1 MRSFA
6 LRDGFWRTG
15 DEDLPPPL
23 PPSGP
28 RSTIQS
34 AVLIS
39 RDCAQLPQWYCPDRA
54 VYAAVEQLLNIGE
67 VQTGGRLVENI
78 SVCPVPR
85 FDSSRASFTRWAYHQ
100 KGWLRTAPGE
110 CTSGQ
115 RPQRLQLTRQCRYG
129 IKELTR
135 LLMVISSTSWMVLPL
150 YLISSVYGY
159 SVYLYT
165 GRTVRKCP
173 AGSHLH
179 FDHTVA
185 LTGFAASATDVKLKR
200 PGV

>member
-15 DEDLPPPL
+15 DEDSPPPL

-34 AVLIS
+34 AVLIR
-39 RDCAQLPQWYCPDRA
+39 RDCAQSPQWCCPDRA
-54 VYAAVEQLLNIGE
+54 VYAVVEQLLNIGE
-67 VQTGGRLVENI
+67 VQTGGRLIKNN

-85 FDSSRASFTRWAYHQ
+85 FDSSRASFTRWAHHQ
-100 KGWLRTAPGE
+100 KVWLRTAPGE
-110 CTSGQ
+110 CTSDQ
-115 RPQRLQLTRQCRYG
+115 RPQRLQLTRQSWHR

-135 LLMVISSTSWMVLPL
+135 LSMVISSTSWMVLPL
-150 YLISSVYGY
+150 YLISSVRGY
-159 SVYLYT
+159 SVYLCT
-165 GRTVRKCP
+165 GRTARRYP
-173 AGSHLH
+173 AGRHLH
-179 FDHTVA
+179 FDHAIA
-185 LTGFAASATDVKLKR
+185 LTGFAAPATDVKLKR